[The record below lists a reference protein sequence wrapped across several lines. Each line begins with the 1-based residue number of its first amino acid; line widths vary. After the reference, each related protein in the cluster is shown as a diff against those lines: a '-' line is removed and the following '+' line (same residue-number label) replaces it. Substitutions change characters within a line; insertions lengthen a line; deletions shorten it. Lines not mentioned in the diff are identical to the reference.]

1 MADNLGIQWEAG
13 ADHVRVEK
21 NDQQNDMVFDDI
33 AKHTL
38 KYIPKK

>member
-1 MADNLGIQWEAG
+1 
-13 ADHVRVEK
+13 VRLEK

-38 KYIPKK
+38 KYIPKKWALHEKDR